1 MMPAGF
7 SIPMTVESDNLQ
19 TANDNGDQGSSA
31 VHDVVTAIQEEQ
43 AVVGKDSGE
52 SPSSSESSDDSDN
65 E

>member
-1 MMPAGF
+1 MMSAGF

-19 TANDNGDQGSSA
+19 TVNENGGQGSSA
-31 VHDVVTAIQEEQ
+31 VHDVVTAVQEDQ

-52 SPSSSESSDDSDN
+52 SPSSSEFSDDSDN